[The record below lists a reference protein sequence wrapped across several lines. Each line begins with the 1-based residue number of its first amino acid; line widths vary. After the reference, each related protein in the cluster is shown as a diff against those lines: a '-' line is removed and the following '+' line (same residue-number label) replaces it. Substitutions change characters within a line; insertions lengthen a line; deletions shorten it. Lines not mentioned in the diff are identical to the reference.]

1 MKLVGLRTVLVI
13 PPIRGADYNFFT
25 SENFET
31 LYPVMEAFSL
41 VTYDFSN
48 PQRPG
53 ANAPLMWA
61 RQCVENICPNTIKDF
76 ATKRRKILIGMNMYG
91 YDYTL
96 AGGDSGPIT
105 ANTYFKLLE
114 KAEGRMIHDEHDEE
128 NFIEIKWVFFLHP
141 IFLFQFSTSFF
152 STKFH
157 NYRSFHELQETKPS
171 YCLLPHAVLDLQ
183 AH

>member
-1 MKLVGLRTVLVI
+1 M
-13 PPIRGADYNFFT
+13 RGPEYNFFT
-25 SENFET
+25 ARSFET

-53 ANAPLMWA
+53 ANSPLSWA
-61 RQCVENICPNTIKDF
+61 RQAVENICPNTLENF
-76 ATKRRKILIGMNMYG
+76 ALKRRKILIGMNMYG

-105 ANTYFKLLE
+105 ANAYLKLLE

-128 NFIEIKWVFFLHP
+128 NFIEIK
-141 IFLFQFSTSFF
+141 
-152 STKFH
+152 
-157 NYRSFHELQETKPS
+157 
-171 YCLLPHAVLDLQ
+171 
-183 AH
+183 